1 MFPVVRSNGK
11 IEMGWRV
18 YDAAFVCIQRNHGEW
33 YIPCINAAMILKPV
47 KIKNFLSAEFPAEFP
62 AAVEKSLAVLN
73 AGVYAKYGGESVE
86 TIDSPCET
94 VLPNADA
101 NANANAVS

>member
-1 MFPVVRSNGK
+1 
-11 IEMGWRV
+11 
-18 YDAAFVCIQRNHGEW
+18 
-33 YIPCINAAMILKPV
+33 MILKPV

-73 AGVYAKYGGESVE
+73 AGVYAKYPDEP
-86 TIDSPCET
+86 TDIIDSPCET

-101 NANANAVS
+101 NANANADADANADAVS